1 MKKKSVT
8 ILGYS
13 IWRIFAYFIIY
24 SFFGYLL
31 ETVYSAI
38 FHGVW
43 ESRQSFLYGPFCSIY
58 GIGAVMMIL
67 FLQYFKKNNY
77 TLFWGGFIVGSVTEY
92 FTSLIGE
99 YILNIKWWDYSQ
111 YPFNLNGRICLRF
124 SIFWGLIGL
133 YLVKGIN
140 PHVDRLI
147 EHIKKHFSKKT
158 LKILVTILVITL
170 FIDCVISGIAID
182 FYFTRMVKKF
192 DLNVEN
198 KEQILEK
205 YDKTYGDK
213 ELSETIYKYWNDE
226 KMVEIYPNLEIELLD
241 GTRVR
246 LRQYLPHIQPYYY
259 KFN

>member
-1 MKKKSVT
+1 MRKKKFT

-13 IWRIFAYFIIY
+13 IWRILAYFIIY
-24 SFFGYLL
+24 SVVGFVL

-38 FHGVW
+38 FHGVL

-58 GIGAVMMIL
+58 GVGAVIMII

-77 TLFWGGFIVGSVTEY
+77 TLFLGGFIIGSIIEY

-111 YPFNLNGRICLRF
+111 YSFNINGRICLLF

-133 YLVKGIN
+133 YLMKGIN
-140 PHVDRLI
+140 PYVDRCI
-147 EHIKKHFSKKT
+147 NFIKSKFNKKVLNSFVLT
-158 LKILVTILVITL
+158 VTIVL

-182 FYFTRMVKKF
+182 CYFTRMVKNF
-192 DLNVEN
+192 DLNIKN
-198 KEQILEK
+198 KEYVLQK
-205 YDKTYGDK
+205 YDKIYGNEKYK
-213 ELSETIYKYWNDE
+213 EFISKYWNDE
-226 KMVEIYPNLEIELLD
+226 KMVTIYPNLEIELID